1 MAKLICPT
9 HGYYDASEGTC
20 PMCRAQQFSPAAP
33 APLGSEDNMP
43 TEIGGG
49 GGGYSGGGGDA
60 PTEIGAHSP
69 ANPAFTDETQISP
82 RMRNDV
88 TEIDGPADTGPIA
101 ILWVKD
107 GPRRGQIH
115 RIKDGTV
122 VGRSKADILLD
133 EPKASSSHAKFTY
146 EEEQFNIWDF
156 GTRNGTFVNGER
168 IRAATALEENDEVK
182 IGDTTFV
189 LKVL

>member
-20 PMCRAQQFSPAAP
+20 PLCRAEQFGPQAP
-33 APLGSEDNMP
+33 APLGFEDNMP

-49 GGGYSGGGGDA
+49 GGYGNNYGGDA

-82 RMRNDV
+82 MRRNDV
-88 TEIDGPADTGPIA
+88 TEIDAPVDTGPLG
-101 ILWVKD
+101 ILWVKE

-122 VGRSKADILLD
+122 VGRSKGDILLD
-133 EPKASSSHAKFTY
+133 EPKASSSHAKFTF
-146 EEEQFNIWDF
+146 EEEKFHVWDF
-156 GTRNGTFVNGER
+156 GTRNGTYVNGER
-168 IRAATALEENDEVK
+168 IRAATPLEENDEVK
-182 IGDTTFV
+182 IGELVFV